1 MEQTYN
7 NSKKHIAMKKIL
19 NIKFSYTTITETIPE
34 LTVEDNDY
42 DTVVK
47 TIEKLNPKY
56 RNVRLH
62 YFEDA

>member
-1 MEQTYN
+1 
-7 NSKKHIAMKKIL
+7 MKKIL
-19 NIKFSYTTITETIPE
+19 NVKFSYTTITETIPE
-34 LTVEDNDY
+34 LTVENNDY